1 MQIDKELHINDVFII
16 ESKKHYDNRGWFQES
31 YNMKNMNKHE
41 LNLVFVQDNL
51 VCSKKNVLRGLHFQD
66 NNGQGKLVSCIKG
79 QIYDVLVDLRKSSST
94 YMKWMGI
101 SLSEDDNKFI
111 YIPPGFAHGYY
122 VLKEESLVNY
132 KCTKHYNPDSEIG
145 IMWNDSDIQINWDSI
160 DNFEPNK
167 IILSD
172 KDMFNKTIK
181 ELNL

>member
-1 MQIDKELHINDVFII
+1 MQIDKELYINDVFII

-101 SLSEDDNKFI
+101 SLYEDDNKFI

-122 VLKEESLVNY
+122 VLKEESLVSY
-132 KCTKHYNPDSEIG
+132 KCTKHYNPDDEIG
-145 IMWNDSDIQINWDSI
+145 IIWNDSDLQINWDSI
-160 DNFEPNK
+160 DDFEPNK
-167 IILSD
+167 VILSD
-172 KDMFNKTIK
+172 KDMLNKTIK